1 MARARSRPTG
11 DGDDPAPAG
20 PAAAPDPADLA
31 WDVFD
36 RGCPSRLVLDDVT
49 GRWGLLALAALVDGS
64 LRFAQLRRRVDGVS
78 DKMLAKA
85 LQALERDGLVL
96 RTQRSVMPPAVDYE
110 LTPLGAAAARQ
121 TAALVQWLEDHMD
134 DIATA
139 QTRYDQAG
147 GRSAAR

>member
-1 MARARSRPTG
+1 
-11 DGDDPAPAG
+11 
-20 PAAAPDPADLA
+20 
-31 WDVFD
+31 
-36 RGCPSRLVLDDVT
+36 
-49 GRWGLLALAALVDGS
+49 
-64 LRFAQLRRRVDGVS
+64 
-78 DKMLAKA
+78 MLAKA